1 MIFYAKYPRNVL
13 LILLA
18 VMCFLFSP
26 FALAADAEL
35 TADSSFFSI
44 AEFDNDFNP
53 ELSGLGRIHLGTAY
67 SGNRNLKGELEVQ
80 GVFPVSSAEPPS
92 LSDSSLSVSKAYLKA
107 RFDDIRLTAGKAPIS
122 WSDGLVFNAGDR
134 VLDISMANTE
144 LAASEISD
152 TYLFQNTVSWYF
164 SGFSFLEGIL
174 LPGSSL
180 NTDSAEFAAG
190 ARGQFIPGSGGSS
203 VKLESGALFQ
213 DTGGNGSLRAYA
225 SVQGNLEVDYFLG
238 VYSSASLEKNF
249 TDQVYRNMGIT
260 TGFYTSIPIGF
271 RDMISIRAEGEIL
284 PDGIWEKR
292 DNGLEE
298 NSYYGLQLY
307 TDISYPADSSMDLM
321 LRSMIS
327 PIDLSALLIP
337 GVIWKPMEGFSLIG
351 TASLALGSLE
361 PEVYGFSQAGVDEMP
376 RMTFSL
382 GTELK
387 Y

>member
-1 MIFYAKYPRNVL
+1 MLFYAKNPRNVL

-18 VMCFLFSP
+18 VMYFLFSP

-44 AEFDNDFNP
+44 AVFENDFNP
-53 ELSGLGRIHLGTAY
+53 KLSGLGRIHLGAAY

-80 GVFPVSSAEPPS
+80 GDFPVSNGETP
-92 LSDSSLSVSKAYLKA
+92 SLSVSKAYLKA

-134 VLDISMANTE
+134 VLNIPMANTD

-152 TYLFQNTVSWYF
+152 AYLFQNTVSWYF
-164 SGFSFLEGIL
+164 SSFSFLEGIL

-180 NTDSAEFAAG
+180 DQDSADFAAG

-203 VKLESGALFQ
+203 LKLESGALFQ
-213 DTGGNGSLRAYA
+213 NTGGNGSLRAYA

-238 VYSSASLEKNF
+238 IYSSANLDKNF
-249 TDQVYRNMGIT
+249 TDAAYANMGVT
-260 TGFYTSIPIGF
+260 AGFYTSIPIGF

-284 PDGIWEKR
+284 PDGIWEKK
-292 DNGLEE
+292 DTGLGAD
-298 NSYYGLQLY
+298 SYYGLQLY
-307 TDISYPADSSMDLM
+307 TDVSYPADSTMDLM

-351 TASLALGSLE
+351 TASIALGSLE
-361 PEVYGFSQAGVDEMP
+361 PEVYGLPSLDEEKGMP

>member
-1 MIFYAKYPRNVL
+1 MLYYVKHPRYVQ
-13 LILLA
+13 LILIA
-18 VMCFLFSP
+18 VICFLFPS
-26 FALAADAEL
+26 FSLTADAEL
-35 TADSSFFSI
+35 TADSSFFSN
-44 AEFDNDFNP
+44 AVFDNDFNP
-53 ELSGLGRIHLGTAY
+53 EISGLGSIHLGAAY

-80 GVFPVSSAEPPS
+80 GLFPVPVPS
-92 LSDSSLSVSKAYLKA
+92 DTHPYIPSLSVSKAYLKA

-134 VLDISMANTE
+134 VLNTSIADTD

-213 DTGGNGSLRAYA
+213 NTGENGSLRAYA

-238 VYSSASLEKNF
+238 IYSSADLDENF
-249 TDQVYRNMGIT
+249 TGDVYANMGIT
-260 TGFYTSIPIGF
+260 AGFYTSIPIGF

-292 DNGLEE
+292 DDGLDD
-298 NSYYGLQLY
+298 SFYGLQLY

-327 PIDLSALLIP
+327 PIDLSAQLIP
-337 GVIWKPMEGFSLIG
+337 GIIWKPMEGFSLIG
-351 TASLALGSLE
+351 TASIVLGSLE

>member
-1 MIFYAKYPRNVL
+1 MLYYVKYPRNVQ

-18 VMCFLFSP
+18 VICFLFPS
-26 FALAADAEL
+26 FSLAADAEL
-35 TADSSFFSI
+35 TADSSFFSS
-44 AEFDNDFNP
+44 AEFGNDFNP
-53 ELSGLGRIHLGTAY
+53 ELSGLGSIHLGAAY

-80 GVFPVSSAEPPS
+80 GLFPVPFPIPSDIPPT
-92 LSDSSLSVSKAYLKA
+92 LSVSKAYLKA

-134 VLDISMANTE
+134 VLNTSIANTE

-152 TYLFQNTVSWYF
+152 TYLFQNTLSWYF

-180 NTDSAEFAAG
+180 NTNSAEFAAG

-213 DTGGNGSLRAYA
+213 NTGENGKIRAYA

-238 VYSSASLEKNF
+238 VYSSADLDENF
-249 TDQVYRNMGIT
+249 TDDVYTNMGIT
-260 TGFYTSIPIGF
+260 AGFYTSIPIGF

-284 PDGIWEKR
+284 PDGIWGKKDSGFET
-292 DNGLEE
+292 D
-298 NSYYGLQLY
+298 SYYGLQLY
-307 TDISYPADSSMDLM
+307 TDISYPADSSLDLM

-327 PIDLSALLIP
+327 PIDLSAQLIP
-337 GVIWKPMEGFSLIG
+337 VIIWKPMEGFSLIG
-351 TASLALGSLE
+351 TASIALGSLE
-361 PEVYGFSQAGVDEMP
+361 PEVYGFSQAGDDEMP